1 MDRDTP
7 VEIIKKVTAAYK
19 KAVSSEKFTSIA
31 KKKFFDI
38 DVKFGEE
45 ADKRAA
51 QLETMTVH
59 TFNKYAD
66 QMGKKVK
73 SHKELGLPTPENF
86 ESWWPPKGYKPIK
99 I

>member
-1 MDRDTP
+1 MHRETP
-7 VEIIKKVTAAYK
+7 KEVIKMVTSAYK
-19 KAVSSEKFTSIA
+19 KAVSSEKFMSIA

-38 DVKFGEE
+38 DVKFGED

-66 QMGKKVK
+66 QIGKKVK
-73 SHKELGLPTPENF
+73 NHKQLGLPTPENF
-86 ESWWPPKGYKPIK
+86 EKWWPPKGYKPIK